1 MKEEKI
7 IMTYKEAVAILE
19 RLRFEAEFNEQ
30 TERQKALEMAI
41 EAMKELKDI
50 QERLTDDGK

>member
-1 MKEEKI
+1 MKEEKTRV
-7 IMTYKEAVAILE
+7 TYKEAVAILE
-19 RLRFEAEFNEQ
+19 RLRFEAEFNGQ
-30 TERQKALEMAI
+30 AERQKALEMAI